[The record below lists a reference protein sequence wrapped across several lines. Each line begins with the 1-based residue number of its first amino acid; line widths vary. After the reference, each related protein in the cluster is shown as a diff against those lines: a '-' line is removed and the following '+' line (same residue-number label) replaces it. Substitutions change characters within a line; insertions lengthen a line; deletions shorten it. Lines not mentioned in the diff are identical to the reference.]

1 MADQVKCFL
10 EVKKGVMADDQDIES
25 SKTDARTL
33 ARMCDCGGMHVYKPH
48 QCEEGESCVKNG
60 K

>member
-1 MADQVKCFL
+1 MAGQVKYFL
-10 EVKKGVMADDQDIES
+10 DVKKGVMADDQDIEF

-33 ARMCDCGGMHVYKPH
+33 ARMFDCGGMIVYKPH
-48 QCEEGESCVKNG
+48 QCEGAESCIKNG